1 MYLFILNYL
10 LLNFYDMNIQIL
22 VDNPN
27 SWIIPFAK
35 NITEI
40 LMNKGHQCDFIIEHK
55 DVKKGDILFLLG
67 CEKIFK
73 KLNYNKYNL
82 VVHESDLPNGK
93 GWSPLTWQ
101 ILEGKSKIPITL
113 FEAVESI
120 DGGEIYRQEIIKLNG
135 TELLPEI
142 KEKQGLATQKL
153 ILDFVEEYPDVKGKK
168 QEGDSTFYKRRRP
181 KDSELDPYKTLE
193 EQFELLRVCDNE
205 RYPAYFIYRNK
216 KYVIK
221 IFKDND

>member
-1 MYLFILNYL
+1 
-10 LLNFYDMNIQIL
+10 MNIQIL

-27 SWIIPFAK
+27 SWIIPFAE

-40 LMNKGHQCDFIIEHK
+40 LMNKGHHCHLITDHRE
-55 DVKKGDILFLLG
+55 VKKGDILFLLG

-73 KLNYNKYNL
+73 RLNYNKHNL
-82 VVHESDLPNGK
+82 VIHESDLPKGK

-101 ILEGKSKIPITL
+101 ILEGKNQIPITL

-120 DGGEIYRQEIIKLNG
+120 DAGEIYRQEIIKLNG

-142 KEKQGLATQKL
+142 KEKQGFATQKL
-153 ILDFVEEYPDVKGKK
+153 ILDFVKEYPNVKSKK
-168 QEGDSTFYKRRRP
+168 QEGDSTYYGRRRP
-181 KDSELDPYKTLE
+181 KDSELNPYKTLE

-216 KYVIK
+216 KYTIK